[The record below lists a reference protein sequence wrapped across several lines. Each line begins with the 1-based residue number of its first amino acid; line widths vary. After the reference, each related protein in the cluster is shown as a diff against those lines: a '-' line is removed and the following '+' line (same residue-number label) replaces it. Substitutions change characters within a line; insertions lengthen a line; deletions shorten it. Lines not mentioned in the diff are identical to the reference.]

1 MSTTQ
6 PIHNISEQIKIDIMV
21 NHVEPAYKKDVIEL
35 LEGKRCWKTTGKTFE
50 TISKV
55 FVAFGSIISFAAG
68 VYNLP
73 NLSFIAGSISTISLA
88 TLQFASFSFTEN
100 KKQSSELNTLLNFIN
115 IKPIPLMNRNTET
128 TFRQTVKA
136 EDIDTNTIAYN
147 EHNAIMKEVEKELI
161 GKSNLIEE
169 LQKKILE
176 LVEKERKQVGDQE
189 KQPDNIQRENI
200 GLS

>member
-6 PIHNISEQIKIDIMV
+6 SIQNISEQTKLDIMV

-35 LEGKRCWKTTGKTFE
+35 LQGKRCWKTTGKTFE
-50 TISKV
+50 TISKI

-68 VYNLP
+68 VYNEP

-115 IKPIPLMNRNTET
+115 IKPIPLMDRNMET
-128 TFRQTVKA
+128 TFRQTLKT
-136 EDIDTNTIAYN
+136 EDNNTIPYDD
-147 EHNAIMKEVEKELI
+147 HNNIMKEVEKELI
-161 GKSNLIEE
+161 DKSTQIKE
-169 LQKKILE
+169 LQRKIVE
-176 LVEKERKQVGDQE
+176 LLDKEEKQVDNQE
-189 KQPDNIQRENI
+189 E
-200 GLS
+200 